1 MTENLPPKPR
11 PHQLKL
17 YYADSQTAKEGRP
30 IENATIFLVAADG
43 TKEAYTEMQEGMYQL
58 EGKQIKG
65 ETDKEYFL
73 EIKLPNGKEYRSRLA
88 EMPRLIKGDST
99 YIGFGFIEKLLTTG
113 VIAKIS
119 FLEVFIDTP
128 LPQDGQDY
136 WLKWDVTTLFSF
148 PVKICNVLKPPP
160 KMCYIS
166 GTIDPQEVILHNGE
180 RFNASRL
187 DKLKVSQ
194 KRLVPVDFEYRG
206 RHYFLV
212 NQQSIT
218 QDAHDYW
225 DKINRV
231 ANQTGSIFD
240 APPAGIP
247 GNIYN
252 INDEKE
258 VVLGYFELS
267 NTDSLRA
274 FVNIVELYSVFKFTT
289 NVCPTAGN
297 PFALFIRECCDCT
310 KVENSSVERPW
321 WF

>member
-1 MTENLPPKPR
+1 M
-11 PHQLKL
+11 
-17 YYADSQTAKEGRP
+17 
-30 IENATIFLVAADG
+30 VAEDG
-43 TKEAYTEMQEGMYQL
+43 TREAYVEMQQGTYQL

-65 ETDKEYFL
+65 ETGKEYFV
-73 EIKLPNGKEYRSRLA
+73 EIKLPDGNEYRSRPA
-88 EMPRLIKGDST
+88 QMPRLIKGDST
-99 YIGFGFIEKLLTTG
+99 YIRFGFIEELLITG
-113 VIAKIS
+113 AIAQKS
-119 FLEVFIDTP
+119 FLEVFIDTAV
-128 LPQDGQDY
+128 PQDEQDY
-136 WLKWDVTTLFSF
+136 WLKWEANTLYSF
-148 PVKICNVLKPPP
+148 PEIICSPLAPPP
-160 KMCYIS
+160 KTCFIL
-166 GTIDPQEVILHNGE
+166 GIPDPQQVILFNGE

-194 KRLVPVDFEYRG
+194 KRLVPDDFEYRG

-218 QDAHDYW
+218 QETHDYW

-240 APPAGIP
+240 APPAGIL

-252 INDEKE
+252 VNDEKE

-274 FVNIVELYSVFKFTT
+274 FVTGGELFDVYKFTT
-289 NVCPTAGN
+289 RVCPVIGN
-297 PFALFIRECCDCT
+297 PFTRFFRECCDCQRID
-310 KVENSSVERPW
+310 NSTLDRPS